1 MVKKN
6 KFFHLTV
13 EVVSPYNENLKKLQ
27 QKILKEILM
36 MHLIPKKAMIV
47 FKKSEVL
54 GNGIPIPTIKNFA
67 VSIQRIK
74 KRVKNII
81 FSYDYKTGNSTG
93 QLLHNIYTK
102 LKNEK

>member
-1 MVKKN
+1 M
-6 KFFHLTV
+6 
-13 EVVSPYNENLKKLQ
+13 SPYNENLKKLQ

-36 MHLIPKKAMIV
+36 MHLIPKKAMIL
-47 FKKSEVL
+47 FKKSEVI
-54 GNGIPIPTIKNFA
+54 GSGTPIPTIKNFIENKA
-67 VSIQRIK
+67 SIQRIK